1 MTIRK
6 RNFQIALDEYSEKA
20 VERLKKLQKYETLIA
35 EKCKK
40 SVALQIIEVSRANLT
55 RWKKRFKEE
64 GIAGLEDYSRR
75 PKTIRKH
82 EWTLEMKIRVY
93 NLRRLYSFFK

>member
-6 RNFQIALDEYSEKA
+6 RTFPIAIDKYSEKA
-20 VERLKKLQKYETLIA
+20 LERLKKLEKYDLLIK

-40 SVALQIIEVSRANLT
+40 ALALEIIEVSRANLT
-55 RWKKRFKEE
+55 RWKKRYKEE

-75 PKTIRKH
+75 PKKIRRH
-82 EWTLEMKIRVY
+82 EWTAEMKIRVH
-93 NLRRLYSFFK
+93 NLR